1 MGFCRPY
8 RPPIDPGQSYSDTR
22 SVTIREEDE
31 VQNDLKKVLIRKIEE
46 MSCLDRMELLNK
58 YTAFTEDTYCYFSHD
73 KINAVISKIV
83 LYKFDREALI
93 GGLKKG
99 EPIVDC
105 PGYRLADFLIAELD
119 WI

>member
-1 MGFCRPY
+1 MK
-8 RPPIDPGQSYSDTR
+8 
-22 SVTIREEDE
+22 
-31 VQNDLKKVLIRKIEE
+31 NDLKKVLIRKIEE
-46 MSCLDRMELLNK
+46 MNCLDRMELLKK
-58 YTAFTEDTYCYFSHD
+58 YTAFAEDTYCHFSKD
-73 KINAVISKIV
+73 KINAVNSKIV

-99 EPIVDC
+99 EPVVDC

>member
-1 MGFCRPY
+1 M
-8 RPPIDPGQSYSDTR
+8 T
-22 SVTIREEDE
+22 
-31 VQNDLKKVLIRKIEE
+31 NDLKKVLIRKIEE
-46 MSCLDRMELLNK
+46 MNCLDRMDLLNK
-58 YTAFTEDTYCYFSHD
+58 YTAFAEDTFCYFPKD

-83 LYKFDREALI
+83 LFKFDRQAMLV
-93 GGLKKG
+93 GLMKG

>member
-1 MGFCRPY
+1 M
-8 RPPIDPGQSYSDTR
+8 DPGRHYSDDLR
-22 SVTIREEDE
+22 FTIREENE
-31 VQNDLKKVLIRKIEE
+31 VKNDLKKVLIRKIEE

-58 YTAFTEDTYCYFSHD
+58 YTAFTEDTYCHFSQD

-99 EPIVDC
+99 EPIVDS

>member
-1 MGFCRPY
+1 LFIDSGRHCRD
-8 RPPIDPGQSYSDTR
+8 DPR
-22 SVTIREEDE
+22 FTIREENE
-31 VQNDLKKVLIRKIEE
+31 VKNDLKKVLIRKIEE
-46 MSCLDRMELLNK
+46 MNCLDRMELLNK
-58 YTAFTEDTYCYFSHD
+58 YTAFAEDTYCHFSKD
-73 KINAVISKIV
+73 KINSVISKIV

-99 EPIVDC
+99 EPVVDC

>member
-1 MGFCRPY
+1 M
-8 RPPIDPGQSYSDTR
+8 DPGRHCSEDLR
-22 SVTIREEDE
+22 FTIRGEND
-31 VQNDLKKVLIRKIEE
+31 VKNDLKKVLIRKIEE

-58 YTAFTEDTYCYFSHD
+58 YTAFTEDTYCHFSQD

-99 EPIVDC
+99 EPIVDS